1 MGGRGGGAASEMG
14 GVAWVENKGAE
25 LAIAADEWGSAT
37 DAALTATQAELA
49 GSPPCPSPLWALLL
63 LPLGSPYTM
72 PQACLP
78 HICQQRAFFLPKFLS
93 GKLLPTERVCQAKC
107 CRQKYFPTDKSMLTD
122 RLTVVFVLYRQTIF
136 PDR

>member
-1 MGGRGGGAASEMG
+1 MERQRAVGGATRVQQQRDSGRRTVGEAMP
-14 GVAWVENKGAE
+14 
-25 LAIAADEWGSAT
+25 T
-37 DAALTATQAELA
+37 TPH
-49 GSPPCPSPLWALLL
+49 SPPPKLSSSAPLPSPSPLWALPL

-78 HICQQRAFFLPKFLS
+78 HICQQRAFFLPNFLS

-107 CRQKYFPTDKSMLTD
+107 CRQKYFPTDKSILTD
-122 RLTVVFVLYRQTIF
+122 GLTVVFVLYRQTIF